1 MSSKKKQQ
9 NIYATAA
16 KRMASYQAEQAS
28 AAAVADKRGRDL
40 KLGLIAT
47 LAAIAVAL
55 GAQWAYFGFGPG
67 KAGAA
72 ADPSASASVPANSS
86 AVPAPALS
94 EDREW
99 NGSIKINGASLGL
112 KLDGKNAPQAVANFV
127 TLAKKGFFNGISCH
141 RITTAGI
148 YVLQCGDPKGDG
160 TGGPGYSW
168 GPIENAPVNDAYG
181 KGVLAMAR
189 QGGNGSSMGSQFFIV
204 YENSS
209 IPSDSA
215 GGYTRFGTIDNLD
228 ALSEIIAAGSDNA
241 NGQGDGHPVLKTTID
256 SVSVK

>member
-16 KRMASYQAEQAS
+16 KRMASYEAEQA
-28 AAAVADKRGRDL
+28 AASAVADKRGRDL
-40 KLGLIAT
+40 KLGLAAS
-47 LAAIAVAL
+47 LAAIVIAL

-67 KAGAA
+67 KAGSTSN
-72 ADPSASASVPANSS
+72 PSASVSAAANS
-86 AVPAPALS
+86 ADVPAPALA
-94 EDREW
+94 ENREW
-99 NGSIKINGASLGL
+99 TGTMKINGADLGL
-112 KLDGKNAPQAVANFV
+112 KLDGKAAPQAVANFV

-141 RITTAGI
+141 RLTTAGI
-148 YVLQCGDPKGDG
+148 YVLQCGDPSGDG

-209 IPSDSA
+209 IPSDAA
-215 GGYTRFGTIDNLD
+215 GGYTRFGTVDNLT
-228 ALSEIIAAGSDNA
+228 ALDKIIAAGSDNS
-241 NGQGDGHPVLKTTID
+241 NGDGDGHPVVKTTID
-256 SVSVK
+256 NVSVK

>member
-16 KRMASYQAEQAS
+16 KRMASYQAEQA
-28 AAAVADKRGRDL
+28 AATAVADKRGRDL
-40 KLGLIAT
+40 KLGLAAS
-47 LAAIAVAL
+47 LAAVVIAL

-67 KAGAA
+67 KAGATPNPTA
-72 ADPSASASVPANSS
+72 SASATANS
-86 AVPAPALS
+86 ADVPSPALA
-94 EDREW
+94 ENREW
-99 NGSIKINGASLGL
+99 TGTMKINGADLGL
-112 KLDGKNAPQAVANFV
+112 KLDGKAAPQAVANFV
-127 TLAKKGFFNGISCH
+127 TLAKKGFFNGVSCH
-141 RITTAGI
+141 RLTTAGI
-148 YVLQCGDPKGDG
+148 FVLQCGDPSGDG

-209 IPSDSA
+209 IPSDTA
-215 GGYTRFGTIDNLD
+215 GGYTRFGTVENLA
-228 ALSEIIAAGSDNA
+228 ALDKIIAAGSDNA
-241 NGQGDGHPVLKTTID
+241 NGEGDGHPVVKTTID